1 MYTTITLISLL
12 SYMGTAA
19 STINGTLTAKKME
32 LPFFLQFLSG
42 ISTAFFGEV
51 FLRDLILLQTTP
63 TIFNKPLEI
72 STTIAVCIVSIIAL
86 MHKKPGNIYLSG
98 LCLLDSIGIVGSAA
112 IGYNHGTKMGFL
124 IAFVCGF
131 VTACGDNILATIIQM
146 IVKKNYKLFFT
157 ILSVKKWY
165 YLFIASISVVYGILH
180 FTSHD
185 TNTTIMM
192 LTVVSTV
199 IGFILKRNESTKNLL
214 TN

>member
-12 SYMGTAA
+12 GYMGTVT

-32 LPFFLQFLSG
+32 LPCFLQFLSG

-72 STTIAVCIVSIIAL
+72 SITIAICIFSIIAL
-86 MHKKPGNIYLSG
+86 MHKKPGNIYLSI
-98 LCLLDSIGIVGSAA
+98 LCLLDSIGIVGSTA
-112 IGYNHGTKMGFL
+112 IGYSQGTKAGL
-124 IAFVCGF
+124 LVAFVCGF
-131 VTACGDNILATIIQM
+131 ATACGDNILATVIQM
-146 IVKKNYKLFFT
+146 IVKKNYKLFFI

-165 YLFIASISVVYGILH
+165 YLFIASISVVYGILQ

-185 TNTTIMM
+185 TNTNIMM
-192 LTVVSTV
+192 LTVVSIV
-199 IGFILKRNESTKNLL
+199 IGFILKRNESTKKLID
-214 TN
+214 